1 VDRRAVEYRAA
12 DCFARDGCAGG
23 RTLELSTTRL
33 LSLLLCCWIGIAW
46 SDPVSDEAQYQW
58 QLPPGFPPP
67 LVPADNP
74 MSDAKVALGC
84 RLFFE
89 TRLSVTNT
97 YSCAS
102 CHHPELAFTD
112 GRALAVGAKGDSMHR
127 GAMTLTNVAYNPAF
141 TWASN
146 SVVTLERQMEQP
158 LFNEHPLEM
167 GLKRDD
173 PALLE
178 WLGQQE
184 QYAAA
189 FKQSFPKEA
198 EPITIPNVLKAI
210 ASYERTLIS
219 GRSAFD
225 RYVYDDDRAAFSEG
239 ARRGMQLFYSE
250 RSGCSHCH
258 FGVNFSGSIAQR
270 GKPRPHALFANNG
283 SAVKADEGLS
293 VETKQPQDRGRFR
306 VPTLRNIALTAPYM
320 HDGRFATLEDVIEH
334 YVAGG
339 KHADSVGVVDSQIRP
354 LDLSADEKRDLVEFL
369 KNLTDQQFVS
379 PRTCH

>member
-1 VDRRAVEYRAA
+1 
-12 DCFARDGCAGG
+12 
-23 RTLELSTTRL
+23 
-33 LSLLLCCWIGIAW
+33 
-46 SDPVSDEAQYQW
+46 
-58 QLPPGFPPP
+58 
-67 LVPADNP
+67 

-84 RLFFE
+84 RLFSE

-141 TWASN
+141 TWASD

-173 PALLE
+173 RSLLE
-178 WLGQQE
+178 WLQQQE
-184 QYAAA
+184 SYAAA
-189 FKQSFPKEA
+189 FRQAFPQEA
-198 EPITIPNVLKAI
+198 APISVPNVLKAI
-210 ASYERTLIS
+210 ASFERTLIS

-239 ARRGMQLFYSE
+239 ARRGMRLFYSD

-258 FGVNFSGSIAQR
+258 FGLNFSGPMVHR
-270 GKPRPHALFANNG
+270 GKPQQRALFANNG
-283 SAVKADEGLS
+283 SAVKGDEGLS
-293 VETKQPQDRGRFR
+293 VETKRQQDRGRFR

-320 HDGRFATLEDVIEH
+320 HDGRFTTLEQVIDH
-334 YVAGG
+334 YAAGG
-339 KHADSVGVVDSQIRP
+339 KHAESIGVVDSQIRP
-354 LDLSADEKRDLVEFL
+354 LELTAEEKRDLVEFL
-369 KNLTDQQFVS
+369 RNLTDSQFAA
-379 PRTCH
+379 PRACGR

>member
-1 VDRRAVEYRAA
+1 LVIA
-12 DCFARDGCAGG
+12 
-23 RTLELSTTRL
+23 
-33 LSLLLCCWIGIAW
+33 CCWAGIGFA
-46 SDPVSDEAQYQW
+46 DPASEDAQYTW
-58 QLPPGFPPP
+58 RLPPGFPPP
-67 LVPADNP
+67 VVPADNP

-89 TRLSVTNT
+89 TRLSVTHT

-102 CHHPELAFTD
+102 CHLPELAFTD

-141 TWASN
+141 TWASD

-178 WLGQQE
+178 WLAQQE
-184 QYAAA
+184 SYAAA
-189 FKQSFPKEA
+189 FRQSFPQQA
-198 EPITIPNVLKAI
+198 QPMTVPNVAKAI
-210 ASYERTLIS
+210 AAFERTLVS

-239 ARRGMQLFYSE
+239 ARRGMRLFYSD
-250 RSGCSHCH
+250 RSGCAHCH
-258 FGVNFSGSIAQR
+258 FGLNFSGPMVHR
-270 GKPRPHALFANNG
+270 GKAQQRALFANNG
-283 SAVKADEGLS
+283 SAVKGDEGLS
-293 VETKQPQDRGRFR
+293 AVTKRQQDRGRFR

-320 HDGRFATLEDVIEH
+320 HDGRFATLEQVIEH
-334 YVAGG
+334 YASGG
-339 KHADSVGVVDSQIRP
+339 KHAESIGVVDSQIRP
-354 LDLSADEKRDLVEFL
+354 LELGSDEKRDLVEFL
-369 KNLTDQQFVS
+369 KGLTDPEFTAS
-379 PRTCH
+379 SSCRPPREHQPPGSVP

>member
-1 VDRRAVEYRAA
+1 M
-12 DCFARDGCAGG
+12 
-23 RTLELSTTRL
+23 
-33 LSLLLCCWIGIAW
+33 CCWIGIAW
-46 SDPVSDEAQYQW
+46 GDPAGDAQYTW
-58 QLPPGFPPP
+58 RLPPGFPPP
-67 LVPADNP
+67 VVPADNP
-74 MSDAKVALGC
+74 MSDAKAALGC

-112 GRALAVGAKGDSMHR
+112 GRALAVGAKGDTMHR

-141 TWASN
+141 TWASG

-173 PALLE
+173 RALLE
-178 WLGQQE
+178 WLGRQE
-184 QYAAA
+184 NYAAA
-189 FKQSFPKEA
+189 FSQSFPQEA
-198 EPITIPNVLKAI
+198 APITIPNVLKAI
-210 ASYERTLIS
+210 ASFERTLIS

-239 ARRGMQLFYSE
+239 ARRGMRLFYSD
-250 RSGCSHCH
+250 RTGCAHCH
-258 FGVNFSGSIAQR
+258 FGLNFSGPMVHR
-270 GKPRPHALFANNG
+270 GKPQQRALFANNG
-283 SAVKADEGLS
+283 SAVQGDEGLS
-293 VETKQPQDRGRFR
+293 VETKRQQDRGRFR

-320 HDGRFATLEDVIEH
+320 HDGRFATLEEVIEH

-339 KHADSVGVVDSQIRP
+339 RHADSIGVVDSQIRP
-354 LDLSADEKRDLVEFL
+354 LDLSTDEKRDLAEFL
-369 KNLTDQQFVS
+369 KNLTDQQFAA
-379 PRTCH
+379 PPKCN

>member
-1 VDRRAVEYRAA
+1 
-12 DCFARDGCAGG
+12 
-23 RTLELSTTRL
+23 
-33 LSLLLCCWIGIAW
+33 LCCWIGIAW
-46 SDPVSDEAQYQW
+46 SDPVSEAQYTW
-58 QLPPGFPPP
+58 RLPPGFPPP
-67 LVPADNP
+67 VVPADNP

-102 CHHPELAFTD
+102 CHHPELVFTD

-141 TWASN
+141 TWASG

-173 PALLE
+173 RSLLE

-184 QYAAA
+184 HYAAA
-189 FKQSFPKEA
+189 FRQSFPQEA
-198 EPITIPNVLKAI
+198 EPITIANVLKAI
-210 ASYERTLIS
+210 ASFERTLIS

-225 RYVYDDDRAAFSEG
+225 RYVYDDDRAAFAEG
-239 ARRGMQLFYSE
+239 ARRGMRLFYSD
-250 RSGCSHCH
+250 RSGCSRCH
-258 FGVNFSGSIAQR
+258 FGLNFSGPIVHR
-270 GKPRPHALFANNG
+270 GKPQQRALFANNG
-283 SAVKADEGLS
+283 SAVKGDEGLS
-293 VETKQPQDRGRFR
+293 VETKQQQDRGRFR

-320 HDGRFATLEDVIEH
+320 HDGRFATLEQVIEH

-339 KHADSVGVVDSQIRP
+339 KHAESIGVVDSQIHP
-354 LDLSADEKRDLVEFL
+354 LDLSTEEKRDLVEFL
-369 KNLTDQQFVS
+369 KNLTDSEFVTKRS
-379 PRTCH
+379 CESG

>member
-1 VDRRAVEYRAA
+1 
-12 DCFARDGCAGG
+12 
-23 RTLELSTTRL
+23 
-33 LSLLLCCWIGIAW
+33 
-46 SDPVSDEAQYQW
+46 
-58 QLPPGFPPP
+58 
-67 LVPADNP
+67 

-84 RLFFE
+84 RLFSE

-141 TWASN
+141 TWASD

-173 PALLE
+173 RSLLE
-178 WLGQQE
+178 WLQQQE
-184 QYAAA
+184 SYAAA
-189 FKQSFPKEA
+189 FRQAFPQEA
-198 EPITIPNVLKAI
+198 APISVPNVLKAI
-210 ASYERTLIS
+210 ASFERTLIS

-239 ARRGMQLFYSE
+239 ARRGMRLFYSD
-250 RSGCSHCH
+250 RSGCSSCH
-258 FGVNFSGSIAQR
+258 FGLNFSGPMVHQ
-270 GKPRPHALFANNG
+270 GKPQQRALFANNG
-283 SAVKADEGLS
+283 SAVKGDEGLS
-293 VETKQPQDRGRFR
+293 VETKREQDRGRFR

-320 HDGRFATLEDVIEH
+320 HDGRFATLEQVIEH
-334 YVAGG
+334 YAAAG
-339 KHADSVGVVDSQIRP
+339 KHAESIGVVDSQIRP
-354 LDLSADEKRDLVEFL
+354 LDLSAAEKGDLVEFL
-369 KNLTDQQFVS
+369 QNLTDKEFAA
-379 PRTCH
+379 PRACGSH